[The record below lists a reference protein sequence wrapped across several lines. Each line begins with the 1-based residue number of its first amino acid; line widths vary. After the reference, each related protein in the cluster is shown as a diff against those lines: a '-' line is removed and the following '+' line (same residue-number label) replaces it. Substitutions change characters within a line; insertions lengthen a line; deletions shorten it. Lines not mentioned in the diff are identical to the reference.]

1 MRMESGMENSDRV
14 KRLALWGI
22 PLSLF
27 VMGLKLVAWWVTG
40 SVALLSDGL
49 ESSVNVVAAIVAF
62 AAITYAAKPAD
73 KTHPFGHHKAEYLS
87 AVLEGVLIVV
97 AALLIVAEALPAV
110 LAPTQMEAPALGL
123 AINFLAGVINVIW
136 AYTLIRAGKRY
147 RSPALSA
154 DGQHIL
160 SDVVTSIGVLVGLV
174 LAIATGYAVLDPLL
188 AVLVALNILYQGW
201 KVIAHSVD
209 GLMDHA
215 VEPEEAEAIQVAI
228 AAHGAGSLG
237 VHDLKTRQGRDRR
250 PSLIST
256 SSCRRRM
263 PVGRG
268 ARHLRPAGGRHPRRA
283 AGRADRHPCRAGDGK
298 GAWDQGEDRG
308 GMTMS
313 KTDVSG
319 LSQLGQA
326 VELPV
331 DPGHRGA
338 GKGAEQP
345 RRHGFRGALHGAG
358 IHLALPDDR
367 PAGFRASSS
376 STTCR
381 ARLAGRIEVAEALP
395 AVLPQPRRLPRGRAR
410 STSAKRVVGPAG
422 AEMAPHRRLL
432 VIRAAAFR
440 SMCSGRPVRG
450 AEGRVDRRTR
460 ACSPIAV
467 RG

>member
-1 MRMESGMENSDRV
+1 MENTDSKTV

-22 PLSLF
+22 PLSLG

-40 SVALLSDGL
+40 SVALLSDGM

-110 LAPTQMEAPALGL
+110 MAPTPIEAPALGL
-123 AINFLAGVINVIW
+123 AINFLAGVINAIW
-136 AYTLIRAGKRY
+136 AFVLIRAGRRY

-215 VEPEEAEAIQVAI
+215 VEPEEADAIQAAI

-237 VHDLKTRQGRDRR
+237 VHDLKTRRAGSATFVDFHLVV
-250 PSLIST
+250 PAS
-256 SSCRRRM
+256 M
-263 PVGRG
+263 PVGQAHDICDRMEDAIRTVQPG
-268 ARHLRPAGGRHPRRA
+268 AQIAIH
-283 AGRADRHPCRAGDGK
+283 
-298 GAWDQGEDRG
+298 
-308 GMTMS
+308 
-313 KTDVSG
+313 
-319 LSQLGQA
+319 
-326 VELPV
+326 VEPETEK
-331 DPGHRGA
+331 A
-338 GKGAEQP
+338 
-345 RRHGFRGALHGAG
+345 HGIRVK
-358 IHLALPDDR
+358 
-367 PAGFRASSS
+367 
-376 STTCR
+376 
-381 ARLAGRIEVAEALP
+381 IEEA
-395 AVLPQPRRLPRGRAR
+395 
-410 STSAKRVVGPAG
+410 
-422 AEMAPHRRLL
+422 
-432 VIRAAAFR
+432 
-440 SMCSGRPVRG
+440 
-450 AEGRVDRRTR
+450 
-460 ACSPIAV
+460 
-467 RG
+467 